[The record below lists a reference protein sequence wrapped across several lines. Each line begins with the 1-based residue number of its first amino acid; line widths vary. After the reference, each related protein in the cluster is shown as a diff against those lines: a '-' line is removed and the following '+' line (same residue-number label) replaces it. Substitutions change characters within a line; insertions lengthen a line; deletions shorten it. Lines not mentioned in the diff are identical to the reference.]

1 MAQMPLDAKRMRI
14 RQAAEMGQVEQEV
27 LPNEEGELPADDSWR
42 YRRGGFPRAFAV
54 LGVVFG
60 FVALVVPGLFALGS
74 YRRWQSG
81 EQSEPT
87 LAWSLAVLGLIAVP
101 LVLLFTVLPIVAVV
115 LAFVIGLPLLVLVGP
130 RH

>member
-1 MAQMPLDAKRMRI
+1 MMPLDAKRMRI

-27 LPNEEGELPADDSWR
+27 LPNEEGTLPATNSWR
-42 YRRGGFPRAFAV
+42 YRRDGFPRGFA
-54 LGVVFG
+54 LFGVVAG
-60 FVALVVPGLFALGS
+60 FAALIVPGVFALGS
-74 YRRWQSG
+74 YRRWRDG

-101 LVLLFTVLPIVAVV
+101 LVLLFTVLPILAVV
-115 LAFVIGLPLLVLVGP
+115 LAFIIGLPLLVLVGP